1 MCLEGRFVYVSI
13 VSVFVIVYS
22 TIMLIRELVQI
33 ILFRLQYLTSFVN
46 YIEVSLFIFTIMFA
60 SVHSSH
66 CYCTRSWQWQFGVIA
81 VFLSWIALVF
91 SIRKLPV
98 VGIYV
103 VMFIKIFSNFIKVVI
118 LALLLISAFAVP
130 FYMVFYDPQDR
141 AEGIVR
147 LTKIQKYHLSF
158 LFLFLSLA
166 YSIYHSMEDNYQNN
180 NNDNGRI

>member
-13 VSVFVIVYS
+13 ISAFVIVYS
-22 TIMLIRELVQI
+22 TIMLIRELVQV
-33 ILFRLQYLTSFVN
+33 ILFRWQYLTSFVN

-60 SVHSSH
+60 SVRSNQ
-66 CYCTRSWQWQFGVIA
+66 CYCTHSWQWQFGVIA
-81 VFLSWIALVF
+81 VFFSWIALVF

-103 VMFIKIFSNFIKVVI
+103 VMFIKIFNNFIKVVI

-147 LTKIQKYHLSF
+147 LT
-158 LFLFLSLA
+158 
-166 YSIYHSMEDNYQNN
+166 EV
-180 NNDNGRI
+180 